1 MNRACLESLHTNS
14 EFKKIR
20 LLPDTLT
27 IETIDSFHS
36 PTQLKHIVE
45 NKASDAATRAANLL
59 LQDAPL
65 TDKSFK
71 MVSIIASSI
80 GSSDLQYYFRAGRA
94 YIEINHKLGLV
105 GNMFFRAAFDDLFGI
120 GKYHLVEQENS
131 LCIIC
136 RA

>member
-14 EFKKIR
+14 EFKKIS
-20 LLPDTLT
+20 LLPDHLT
-27 IETIDSFHS
+27 IETIASSHS
-36 PTQLKHIVE
+36 STQLKHIVE

-105 GNMFFRAAFDDLFGI
+105 GNMFFRAAFDDLFGA
-120 GKYHLVEQENS
+120 GKYHLIEQENS

-136 RA
+136 RT